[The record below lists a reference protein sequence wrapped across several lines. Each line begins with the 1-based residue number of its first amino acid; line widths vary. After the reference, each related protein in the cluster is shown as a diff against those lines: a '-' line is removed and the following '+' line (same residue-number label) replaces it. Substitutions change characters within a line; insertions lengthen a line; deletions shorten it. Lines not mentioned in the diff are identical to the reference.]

1 MRASGVLRRYFPLA
15 SRLGTMTAGARS
27 GASWARQAPPCSS
40 LVGGR
45 EELCFL
51 AFAFAHIKKTD
62 TVSDTSDRLD
72 TSLASVDLA
81 GAIVAGRRRRRSANR
96 RRGAAAGRPGGGG
109 ERLGWLP
116 ADALSQGHTLPRH
129 PSCSQASTPLAPGRP
144 HPKALRALQVS
155 SPSLVYASCAIRT
168 HRRRWP
174 VIQYLGR
181 HLDPAAA
188 LPCSLSHHHSSEL
201 LLC

>member
-1 MRASGVLRRYFPLA
+1 
-15 SRLGTMTAGARS
+15 MTAGARS

-96 RRGAAAGRPGGGG
+96 RRCSRSPGWRWGAVRVAPSGRAVPGTYFTKAPKLLAGKYPLSAGA
-109 ERLGWLP
+109 P
-116 ADALSQGHTLPRH
+116 APQ
-129 PSCSQASTPLAPGRP
+129 
-144 HPKALRALQVS
+144 S
-155 SPSLVYASCAIRT
+155 SARTPSLFSFSSLRFMCHPHTPAAMAS
-168 HRRRWP
+168 HSDS
-174 VIQYLGR
+174 R
-181 HLDPAAA
+181 HLAPAAA